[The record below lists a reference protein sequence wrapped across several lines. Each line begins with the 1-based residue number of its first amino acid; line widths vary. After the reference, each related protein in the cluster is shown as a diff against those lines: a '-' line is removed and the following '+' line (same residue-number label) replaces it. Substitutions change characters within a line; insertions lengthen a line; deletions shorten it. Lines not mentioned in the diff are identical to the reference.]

1 GEARDAVSS
10 ALHVGYHHH
19 CDCAC
24 VCQNERE
31 IGEALREKP
40 GEGIVT
46 QEDLLMGSRLWCTF
60 HEKTLVK
67 EACQKTPV
75 TLQLGCL
82 DLYLMHWPHGFKG
95 GEELFPAHENV
106 MIIPSDKD
114 FLDTWEVSSPYN
126 EEFLLMLLKA
136 FGFSNFNHSQT
147 DWLLGKPGLKYKA
160 ANNQLESHPFL
171 PQEELINFCHPE
183 GISLIVYCPLGA
195 PVWPWQEHF
204 NVSLLD
210 NPQIKE
216 IALKYSKIPAQVLVG
231 FQIQRRVCVI
241 LKSVTPHHI
250 EDNFQEFD
258 FELVKE
264 NMETILS
271 FKKRY

>member
-1 GEARDAVSS
+1 M
-10 ALHVGYHHH
+10 AL
-19 CDCAC
+19 
-24 VCQNERE
+24 
-31 IGEALREKP
+31 L
-40 GEGIVT
+40 T
-46 QEDLLMGSRLWCTF
+46 WCTF

-67 EACQKTPV
+67 EACQKTPA

-82 DLYLMHWPHGFKG
+82 DLYLMHWPLGFKG

-114 FLDTWEVSSPYN
+114 FLDTWEWERTRAGGRKELILSAAAWCYLPIVKASS
-126 EEFLLMLLKA
+126 LGDRA

-171 PQEELINFCHPE
+171 PQEELVNFCHPE

-195 PVWPWQEHF
+195 PGWPWPKAE

-216 IALKYSKIPAQVLVG
+216 IALKYSKIPAQVLIG